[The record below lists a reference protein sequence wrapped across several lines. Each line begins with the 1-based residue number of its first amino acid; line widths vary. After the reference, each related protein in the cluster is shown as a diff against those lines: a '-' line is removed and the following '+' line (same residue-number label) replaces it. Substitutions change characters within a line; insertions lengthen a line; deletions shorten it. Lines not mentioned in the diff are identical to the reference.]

1 MKFGIHLST
10 MVHAWSDDHFA
21 PMERL
26 KEMGYDGVEFPL
38 MDPDNFDLTRAKNE
52 LKRLNLLATCGTG
65 LLPHAD
71 ITSNDPAVHKAGVDR
86 LLSCLQIAH
95 QLESD
100 LLGGVLY
107 APWGL
112 TRPRME
118 MIEGKK
124 RSQQTLRQLAVK
136 AKAYGVKMGLEMIN
150 RYETSYL
157 NHTED
162 AAEWM
167 AAIKDPMIGIH
178 YDTFH
183 ANMEETNQK
192 EAILSLGQHLFHVHF
207 CENNRGIPGTGQVD
221 FSSVAE
227 GLKEIGYDRW
237 LTLENFALAD
247 CQIGNDCAIWKSK
260 TQDPYQAAEQGLQ
273 YAKKIWEETK

>member
-26 KEMGYDGVEFPL
+26 KVMGYDGVEFPL
-38 MDPDNFDLTRAKNE
+38 MDPEHFNVSYAKQE
-52 LKRLNLLATCGTG
+52 LKRLNLSATCGTG
-65 LLPHAD
+65 LNPHAD
-71 ITSNDPAVHKAGVDR
+71 ITSNDPAIHKAGVDR
-86 LLSCLQIAH
+86 LLRCLQIAH
-95 QLESD
+95 ELESD

-107 APWGL
+107 APWGV

-118 MIEGKK
+118 IMEGKK
-124 RSQQTLRQLAVK
+124 RSQETLVQLAEK
-136 AKAYGVKMGLEMIN
+136 AKAYGVKMALEMIN

-162 AAEWM
+162 AVEWM
-167 AAIKDPMIGIH
+167 AAINDPMIGIH

-183 ANMEETNQK
+183 ANIEEANQK
-192 EAILSLGQHLFHVHF
+192 EAILSLGDHLFHVHF
-207 CENNRGIPGTGQVD
+207 CENNRGIPGTGHVD

-273 YAKKIWEETK
+273 YAKRIWEETK

>member
-26 KEMGYDGVEFPL
+26 KVMGYDGVEFPL
-38 MDPDNFDLTRAKNE
+38 MDPEHFNVSYAKQE
-52 LKRLNLLATCGTG
+52 LKRLNLKATCGTG
-65 LLPHAD
+65 LNPHAD
-71 ITSNDPAVHKAGVDR
+71 ITSNDPAIHKAGVDR
-86 LLSCLQIAH
+86 LLRCLQIAH
-95 QLESD
+95 ELESD

-107 APWGL
+107 APWGV

-118 MIEGKK
+118 IMEGKK
-124 RSQQTLRQLAVK
+124 RSQETLVQLAEK
-136 AKAYGVKMGLEMIN
+136 AKAYGVKMALEMIN

-167 AAIKDPMIGIH
+167 AAINDPMIGIH

-183 ANMEETNQK
+183 ANIEEANQR
-192 EAILSLGQHLFHVHF
+192 EAIRSLGDHLFHVHF
-207 CENNRGIPGTGQVD
+207 CENNRGIPGTGHVD

-273 YAKKIWEETK
+273 YAKRIWEETK

>member
-10 MVHAWSDDHFA
+10 MVHAWGDDHFA

-26 KEMGYDGVEFPL
+26 KVMGYDGVEFPL
-38 MDPDNFDLTRAKNE
+38 MDPENLDLVRAKKE

-71 ITSNDPAVHKAGVDR
+71 ITSKDPVVYKAGVDR
-86 LLSCLQIAH
+86 LQRCLEIAH
-95 QLESD
+95 ELESD

-107 APWGL
+107 APWGV

-118 MIEGKK
+118 IIEEKK
-124 RSQQTLRQLAVK
+124 RSRETLCQLAEK
-136 AKAYGVKMGLEMIN
+136 AKVYGVRMGLEMIN

-167 AAIKDPMIGIH
+167 AAINNPMIGIH

-183 ANMEETNQK
+183 ANIEESNQK
-192 EAILSLGQHLFHVHF
+192 EAILSLGDHLFHVHF

-221 FSSVAE
+221 FSSVVE

-247 CQIGNDCAIWKSK
+247 CEIGNDCAIWKSK

-273 YAKKIWEETK
+273 YAKRIWEETK

>member
-26 KEMGYDGVEFPL
+26 KAMGYDGVEFPL
-38 MDPDNFDLTRAKNE
+38 MDPENFDLMRAKSE

-71 ITSNDPAVHKAGVDR
+71 ITSKDPVVHKAGVDR
-86 LLSCLQIAH
+86 LLRCLQIAH
-95 QLESD
+95 ELESD

-107 APWGL
+107 APWGV

-118 MIEGKK
+118 IIEGKK
-124 RSQQTLRQLAVK
+124 RSQETLRQLAEK

-167 AAIKDPMIGIH
+167 AAINDPMIGIH

-183 ANMEETNQK
+183 ANIEETNQK

-207 CENNRGIPGTGQVD
+207 CENNRGVPGTGQVD
-221 FSSVAE
+221 FLSVAE

-247 CQIGNDCAIWKSK
+247 CQIGNDCAIWNSK